1 MDKVYITNIIRNI
14 LNNEFK
20 SAERRKI
27 HEYHDR
33 INLCCFYCGDGKSD
47 NKKRGNLYLNK
58 LVYVCFNCG
67 KKTNFDRVAKDYNQQ
82 LDHDKKM
89 EIIKH
94 LENAVAYKDYED
106 DIMETSLDKM
116 LNIKEIEDIFTS
128 GDYAITD
135 FQPIQKNSIIFN
147 YLVGRGIS
155 PQYHRD
161 IYEAKYWYNSDRYEP
176 IMCFLNRRGDKVLG
190 AQVRNIKEGKRR
202 MFKIYNYETLYKWIH
217 NVEEIIDIDIN
228 QLVIYNKL
236 SYYFNILNVDFGHM
250 ITIFEGYLDSLFYPN
265 SIGVVGVNT
274 DFKFLENN
282 NLEIQ
287 FFLDND
293 SAGYEQSEKKLR
305 EGYPVFLWKKLFE
318 DIVKK
323 KGSEDP
329 YKLMH
334 RISKIKDLNKLS
346 ELANDPYR
354 KLHLDQYFS
363 KDEMDMKYIPK
374 KEKKYYK
381 KLTK

>member
-33 INLCCFYCGDGKSD
+33 INFCCFYCGDGKSD
-47 NKKRGNLYLNK
+47 HKKRGNLYFNK
-58 LVYVCFNCG
+58 LMYVCFNCG
-67 KKTNFDRVAKDYNQQ
+67 KKTNFDRVTKDYHQQ
-82 LDHDKKM
+82 LDPDKKM

-94 LENAVAYKDYED
+94 LENAVSYKDYED

-116 LNIKEIEDIFTS
+116 LNIKDIEDIFTS

-147 YLVGRGIS
+147 YLVGRGIL

-323 KGSEDP
+323 KSFEDP